1 VHTWSGQC
9 NKNLGNAFV
18 IVWRIGDEYTLAAGQ
33 QQHRLRGGSNDAPL
47 GANSSGSIKRGASNN
62 SNGSNDAP
70 EALKKRAAT
79 VDLRRVPGVDI
90 LGELNRKY
98 VILCILL

>member
-18 IVWRIGDEYTLAAGQ
+18 IVWRIGDEHTLAASQ

-62 SNGSNDAP
+62 SNGSNDPP
-70 EALKKRAAT
+70 EAQKKRAVT

-90 LGELNRKY
+90 LGK
-98 VILCILL
+98 